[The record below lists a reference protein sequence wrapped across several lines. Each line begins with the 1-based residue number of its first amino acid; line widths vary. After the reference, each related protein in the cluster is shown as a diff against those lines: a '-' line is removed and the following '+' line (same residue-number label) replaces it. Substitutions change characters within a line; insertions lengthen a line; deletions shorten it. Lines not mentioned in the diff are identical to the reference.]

1 MQTKS
6 TSYGKKLLAL
16 MLSLLMLV
24 SVLPV
29 SAWAAADAKPEKITL
44 VGSSDA
50 LEYEFSRYVE
60 YTASFENIP
69 LYKVYV
75 PTGTK
80 TVQLY
85 GTVYV
90 NTSSGSSYVSE
101 ADFAEWMPG
110 FEYWDPAA
118 VGSSAPYTIE
128 TRTGSNQT
136 KNLSYVKTASGWANG
151 SNSYLLEF
159 VEKDDSPAAPAPV
172 LTADLSTAAVT
183 YTCGDKA
190 NALAVQATGSGTLS
204 YQWQVSTT
212 SATDGFEDITDATQ
226 SSYTPSTEAPGSF
239 WYRVVVTNTVAG
251 NKPTSVTS
259 AVAPVTVN
267 VPEGMRQV
275 KIITS
280 QGRGTGMTLTL
291 KDAAGQPVSIPADT
305 SGDYNVYEF
314 LTAPGVYTYEARDT
328 VRGSEYLLGTGTL
341 TVTEG
346 TGEQTFELYLVYV
359 YAVKSGWTADDFTT
373 EVKAADGTVMTP
385 GKPHQFASYV
395 GYPYLMVPGTYT
407 WSIQPSEA
415 RAAEGYQA
423 TQPARETLK
432 TASGA
437 ALWSATPTQIVN
449 TDFVVPK
456 GAHVVMTG
464 IPSTTYGQGA
474 LVAASADLTGD
485 DSDVYTFR
493 LVAGSSYI
501 YRATG
506 DGLVTNASMFK
517 FDGSTSRYDL
527 TKTMT
532 GDPKAILR
540 DEKSDAADIRLNGVD
555 YTGSVAL
562 TVGGMKQLRPLRM
575 FQIANNSSTGMR
587 GSTLEPVFHY
597 TALDVDG
604 TNVVSVD
611 DSGRI
616 TANSAGTAIVLVTYD
631 AMYVADSGWYINK
644 NKTFGAIWPEN
655 TGVVVVEV
663 GKNAANGPD
672 ANMTI
677 NNGDRKVAGNK
688 LDAEADVL
696 YYTNDSG
703 CQYTFQPASGS
714 TVTLLRPTLT
724 ETAMTYTGGFGTD
737 GVTTKGGDVTLTLTE
752 GKNIVKISKDGA
764 DTYQV
769 ITVKKAGVV
778 ITNKT
783 DPTRDILPGD
793 TVTVQLTGVYHPA
806 NTMANLYNLYA
817 YTSYTDPGSN
827 DTVTGYK
834 NLFQRHLFDRA
845 DGDSCRT
852 VEVKIPADWDADEP
866 YVLTDGVLNFYGN
879 GKDIGSH
886 RNSLPDLST
895 NVPNSYSSFA
905 LGALPDIT
913 IPVVKPNTADVTF
926 SVKDDSGNAIN
937 SCTIQLTNSSNDT
950 VTIHATAAS
959 ATRTLASGK
968 WSYVVTKEGYLPAK
982 GTLTVVGGEDQAVN
996 VELPLVTAIQ
1006 VKTLPKKTVYTE
1018 GDTLN
1023 TAGLVVQA
1031 VTKRGTSALTSD
1043 QYTLSPSLLETVGQQ
1058 AITVTFGQL
1067 TTTFE
1072 VTVREDIVTL
1082 ETTLEDGITQRNS
1095 RMTFDIFAKDG
1106 DGNKLPANEVTVLL
1120 NGDPVSV
1127 NWDDDTKTSYTLH
1140 FTKEGE
1146 NTVEIKAHKSSLTY
1160 TITYVKAEPGDVVGK
1175 AVFTVEALSLGGGYI
1190 IEPCYV
1196 DIIEGEN
1203 AAQALARLL
1212 EERGF
1217 TYSNTGSL
1225 ESGFYLSHIQGDAL
1239 AGIDP
1244 TGDSIPQALREKL
1257 EEKNFDIQTRTDE
1270 TSLGEFDYT
1279 SASGWMYCLKN
1290 VFPNVG
1296 FADSYLSEGD
1306 VVRVQFT
1313 VAYGSDIGGG
1323 FAMGSGDSAGYFDMA
1338 NKDALTRRVAAINA
1352 EIEANPYYLEQN
1364 CLTKAY
1370 DAAMDVLTT
1379 LYVSQADVDA
1389 ALADLPDPPVGHQ
1402 LTSVEKVPATCE
1414 TAGVEAYWKCSVC
1427 GKLFSD
1433 AEGKTET
1440 TLEKLAI
1447 PATGHAYGE
1456 PVWKWNDDF
1465 TASATFTCANDTTHV
1480 ETVNAAV
1487 TNEVTTE
1494 ATCKADGVRTY
1505 TAKVT
1510 FEGEEYTDTK
1520 TEVIPAT
1527 GHAYGAPVWKWNDD
1541 FTASATF
1548 TCDNDASHVEKVDAT
1563 VSSEV
1568 TEGSCEVGGTRTYTA
1583 KVTFEGKEY
1592 TDTKTEVIPA
1602 AGHTLTA
1609 VAEVPATCETAGV
1622 KAHWK
1627 CEVCGKL
1634 FSDAGGKTGTTLEK
1648 LAIPATGHAYGAPVW
1663 KWNDDFTASATFT
1676 CGNDASH
1683 VKTVNAA
1690 VTNEVT
1696 TAATCKADG
1705 VRTYTA
1711 KVTFEGKEYTDTK
1724 TEVIPATGHAY
1735 GAPVWK
1741 WNDDFTASATFTCGN
1756 DTSHV
1761 KNVTATVT
1769 NAVTTEATCKADGV
1783 RTYTAK
1789 VTFEG
1794 KEYTDT
1800 KTETLP
1806 ATGHA
1811 YGEPVWSWT
1820 DGFEA
1825 TATFTCANNDAHVKN
1840 VTATVTNAVTTEA
1853 TCESTGVRTYTAKV
1867 TFEDKEYTD
1876 TKTEVIPALGHDY
1889 KDGKCSRCGAEEPT
1903 TPVEPGK
1910 PGEPSQPTQPEK
1922 PTTPDTPATGDSSNM
1937 TALWVVL
1944 AVAGLGIIALVV
1956 LLVTK
1961 RKSKKD

>member
-50 LEYEFSRYVE
+50 LDYEFSRYVE

-183 YTCGDKA
+183 YTCGDRA

-212 SATDGFEDITDATQ
+212 SAADGFEDITDATQ

-305 SGDYNVYEF
+305 SGDYTVYEF

-532 GDPKAILR
+532 GNPKAILR

-631 AMYVADSGWYINK
+631 AMYVADSGWSINK

-663 GKNAANGPD
+663 GKNAAAGPD

-703 CQYTFQPASGS
+703 CQYTFQPAAGS

-817 YTSYTDPGSN
+817 YASYTDPGSD

-845 DGDSCRT
+845 DGNDCRT
-852 VEVKIPADWDADEP
+852 VEVKIPADWDADKP

-895 NVPNSYSSFA
+895 NVPYIGSYSSFA

-926 SVKDDSGNAIN
+926 SMKDDSGNAIN

-950 VTIHATAAS
+950 VTINATAAS

-1031 VTKRGTSALTSD
+1031 VTRNGASTLSAD
-1043 QYTLSPSLLETVGQQ
+1043 QYTLSPTLLKTVGQQ

-1095 RMTFDIFAKDG
+1095 RMTFDVFAKDG
-1106 DGNKLPANEVTVLL
+1106 DGKKLPANEVTVLL

-1140 FTKEGE
+1140 FTKEGV
-1146 NTVEIKAHKSSLTY
+1146 NTVVVKAHKASLTY

-1257 EEKNFDIQTRTDE
+1257 EEKSFDIQTRTDE

-1279 SASGWMYCLKN
+1279 SGSGWMYCLKN

-1313 VAYGSDIGGG
+1313 LAYGSDIGGG

-1402 LTSVEKVPATCE
+1402 LTAVEKVPATCE

-1456 PVWKWNDDF
+1456 PVWSWTDDF
-1465 TASATFTCANDTTHV
+1465 KATATFTCTNDATHV
-1480 ETVNAAV
+1480 KNVTAEVTSAV
-1487 TNEVTTE
+1487 TTPAACETT
-1494 ATCKADGVRTY
+1494 GVRTY

-1510 FEGEEYTDTK
+1510 FEDKEYTDTK

-1527 GHAYGAPVWKWNDD
+1527 GHAYG
-1541 FTASATF
+1541 
-1548 TCDNDASHVEKVDAT
+1548 E
-1563 VSSEV
+1563 
-1568 TEGSCEVGGTRTYTA
+1568 
-1583 KVTFEGKEY
+1583 
-1592 TDTKTEVIPA
+1592 
-1602 AGHTLTA
+1602 
-1609 VAEVPATCETAGV
+1609 
-1622 KAHWK
+1622 
-1627 CEVCGKL
+1627 
-1634 FSDAGGKTGTTLEK
+1634 
-1648 LAIPATGHAYGAPVW
+1648 PVW

-1676 CGNDASH
+1676 CGNDDSH
-1683 VKTVNAA
+1683 VKNVTAEVTSA
-1690 VTNEVT
+1690 VTTPAACET
-1696 TAATCKADG
+1696 TG

-1711 KVTFEGKEYTDTK
+1711 KVTFEDKEYTDTK

-1761 KNVTATVT
+1761 KTVNATVT
-1769 NAVTTEATCKADGV
+1769 NEVTTEATCETDGV

-1800 KTETLP
+1800 KTEVIP
-1806 ATGHA
+1806 ATDHA
-1811 YGEPVWSWT
+1811 YGEPVWKWNDDFTAS
-1820 DGFEA
+1820 
-1825 TATFTCANNDAHVKN
+1825 ATFTCGNDASHVKTVN
-1840 VTATVTNAVTTEA
+1840 AAVTNEVTTEA

-1867 TFEDKEYTD
+1867 TFEGEEYTD
-1876 TKTEVIPALGHDY
+1876 TKTEVIPATGHDTELVGAKDATCTEDGYTGDEVCKVCGVTVKQGEVIPALGHDY

-1910 PGEPSQPTQPEK
+1910 P
-1922 PTTPDTPATGDSSNM
+1922 ATGDSS
-1937 TALWVVL
+1937 TLVLWLALL
-1944 AVAGLGIIALVV
+1944 AISGMA
-1956 LLVTK
+1956 VTVIPSRKK
-1961 RKSKKD
+1961 RSR

>member
-6 TSYGKKLLAL
+6 TSHGKKLLAL

-50 LEYEFSRYVE
+50 LECEFVDYLTFAWE
-60 YTASFENIP
+60 DIP
-69 LYKVYV
+69 HYKVTV
-75 PTGTK
+75 PAGTK

-85 GTVYV
+85 GTVYLDKAS
-90 NTSSGSSYVSE
+90 SSGSGYTQKDGLNDWPPPVDYWS
-101 ADFAEWMPG
+101 ADE
-110 FEYWDPAA
+110 

-128 TRTGSNQT
+128 TRTSGYE
-136 KNLSYVKTASGWANG
+136 KNLSLVKTR
-151 SNSYLLEF
+151 SYADTSSAYILEF

-183 YTCGDKA
+183 YTCGDTA

-212 SATDGFEDITDATQ
+212 SAADGFEDITDATQ

-423 TQPARETLK
+423 TRPARETLK

-631 AMYVADSGWYINK
+631 AMYVADSGWSINK

-663 GKNAANGPD
+663 GKNAAAGPD

-703 CQYTFQPASGS
+703 CQYTFRPASGS

-806 NTMANLYNLYA
+806 NTMANLYCLYA
-817 YTSYTDPGSN
+817 YVSYTDPGSD

-834 NLFQRHLFDRA
+834 DLFQRHLFDRA
-845 DGDSCRT
+845 DGNDCRT
-852 VEVKIPADWDADEP
+852 VEVKIPANWDADEP

-895 NVPNSYSSFA
+895 NVPNSYRSFV

-926 SVKDDSGNAIN
+926 SMKDDSGNAID

-950 VTIHATAAS
+950 VTINATAAS

-1031 VTKRGTSALTSD
+1031 VTRNGASTLSAD
-1043 QYTLSPSLLETVGQQ
+1043 QYTLSPTLLETVGQQ
-1058 AITVTFGQL
+1058 TITVTFGQL

-1095 RMTFDIFAKDG
+1095 RMTFDVFAKDG
-1106 DGNKLPANEVTVLL
+1106 DGKKLPANEVTVLL

-1140 FTKEGE
+1140 FTKEGV
-1146 NTVEIKAHKSSLTY
+1146 NTVVVKAHKASLTY

-1402 LTSVEKVPATCE
+1402 LTAVEKVPATCE

-1447 PATGHAYGE
+1447 PATGHAYG
-1456 PVWKWNDDF
+1456 
-1465 TASATFTCANDTTHV
+1465 
-1480 ETVNAAV
+1480 
-1487 TNEVTTE
+1487 
-1494 ATCKADGVRTY
+1494 
-1505 TAKVT
+1505 
-1510 FEGEEYTDTK
+1510 
-1520 TEVIPAT
+1520 
-1527 GHAYGAPVWKWNDD
+1527 
-1541 FTASATF
+1541 
-1548 TCDNDASHVEKVDAT
+1548 
-1563 VSSEV
+1563 
-1568 TEGSCEVGGTRTYTA
+1568 
-1583 KVTFEGKEY
+1583 
-1592 TDTKTEVIPA
+1592 
-1602 AGHTLTA
+1602 
-1609 VAEVPATCETAGV
+1609 
-1622 KAHWK
+1622 
-1627 CEVCGKL
+1627 
-1634 FSDAGGKTGTTLEK
+1634 
-1648 LAIPATGHAYGAPVW
+1648 APVW

-1676 CGNDASH
+1676 CGNDTSH
-1683 VKTVNAA
+1683 VENVTAEVTSA
-1690 VTNEVT
+1690 VTTPAACET
-1696 TAATCKADG
+1696 TG

-1711 KVTFEGKEYTDTK
+1711 KVTFDGKDYTDTK

-1761 KNVTATVT
+1761 ENVTAEVT
-1769 NAVTTEATCKADGV
+1769 SAVTTPAACETTGV

-1789 VTFEG
+1789 VTFDG
-1794 KEYTDT
+1794 KDYTDT
-1800 KTETLP
+1800 KTEVIP

-1811 YGEPVWSWT
+1811 YGAPVWKWNDDFTAS
-1820 DGFEA
+1820 
-1825 TATFTCANNDAHVKN
+1825 ATFTCGNDTSHVEN
-1840 VTATVTNAVTTEA
+1840 VTAEVTSAVTTPA
-1853 TCESTGVRTYTAKV
+1853 ACETTGVRTYTAKV
-1867 TFEDKEYTD
+1867 TFEDKEYTSSKTEVIPAKSHD
-1876 TKTEVIPALGHDY
+1876 TELVGAKDATCTEDGYTGNEVCKVCQTVVKQGEVIPALGHDY

-1910 PGEPSQPTQPEK
+1910 PT
-1922 PTTPDTPATGDSSNM
+1922 TGDSS
-1937 TALWVVL
+1937 TLVLWLALL
-1944 AVAGLGIIALVV
+1944 AISGMA
-1956 LLVTK
+1956 VTVIPSRKK
-1961 RKSKKD
+1961 RSR

>member
-6 TSYGKKLLAL
+6 TSHGKKLLAL

-29 SAWAAADAKPEKITL
+29 SAWAAANAKPEKITL

-50 LEYEFSRYVE
+50 LEYEFVDYLTFAWE
-60 YTASFENIP
+60 DLP
-69 LYKVYV
+69 HYKVYV
-75 PTGTK
+75 PAGTK

-85 GTVYV
+85 GTVYLDKAS
-90 NTSSGSSYVSE
+90 SSGSGYTQKDGLNDWPPPVDYWT
-101 ADFAEWMPG
+101 ADQ
-110 FEYWDPAA
+110 
-118 VGSSAPYTIE
+118 VGSSSPYTIE
-128 TRTGSNQT
+128 TRTSGYER
-136 KNLSYVKTASGWANG
+136 NLSLVKT
-151 SNSYLLEF
+151 SNYATTNTAYILEF

-172 LTADLSTAAVT
+172 LTADLSTVAVT

-212 SATDGFEDITDATQ
+212 SAADGFEDITDATQ

-275 KIITS
+275 KITTS

-291 KDAAGQPVSIPADT
+291 KDAAGQPVAIPADT
-305 SGDYNVYEF
+305 SGSYAVYEF
-314 LTAPGVYTYEARDT
+314 LTAPGTYTYEARGI

-359 YAVKSGWTADDFTT
+359 YAVKDGWAADDFTT

-385 GKPHQFASYV
+385 GEPHQFASYV

-423 TQPARETLK
+423 TRPASQKLK
-432 TASGA
+432 AASGA

-456 GAHVVMTG
+456 GAHVVMTD
-464 IPSTTYGQGA
+464 IPSTTYGQGM
-474 LVAASADLTGD
+474 LIPGDADLTGD

-493 LVAGSSYI
+493 LVAGNSYI

-517 FDGSTSRYDL
+517 STGATTRYDL

-631 AMYVADSGWYINK
+631 AMYVADSGWSINK

-663 GKNAANGPD
+663 GKNAATGPD

-769 ITVKKAGVV
+769 ITAKKAGVV

-817 YTSYTDPGSN
+817 YVSYTDPGSD

-845 DGDSCRT
+845 DGNDCRT
-852 VEVKIPADWDADEP
+852 VEVKIPANWDADEP

-895 NVPNSYSSFA
+895 NVPYIGSYSSFA

-926 SVKDDSGNAIN
+926 SMKDDSGNAID

-950 VTIHATAAS
+950 VTINATAAS
-959 ATRTLASGK
+959 ATRTLASGE

-1043 QYTLSPSLLETVGQQ
+1043 QYTLSPTLLETVGQQ
-1058 AITVTFGQL
+1058 TITVTFGQL
-1067 TTTFE
+1067 TTTFA

-1095 RMTFDIFAKDG
+1095 RMTFDVFAKDG
-1106 DGNKLPANEVTVLL
+1106 DGKKLPANEVTVLL

-1146 NTVEIKAHKSSLTY
+1146 NTVVVKAHKSSVTY

-1203 AAQALARLL
+1203 ASQALARLL
-1212 EERGF
+1212 EEKGF
-1217 TYSNTGSL
+1217 TYDNTGSL

-1239 AGIDP
+1239 ADIDP

-1257 EEKNFDIQTRTDE
+1257 EEKGFDIQTRTDE

-1279 SASGWMYCLKN
+1279 SGSGWMYCLKN

-1313 VAYGSDIGGG
+1313 LALGSDIGGG
-1323 FAMGSGDSAGYFDMA
+1323 YAMGTGGSAGYYEVA

-1389 ALADLPDPPVGHQ
+1389 ALADLPDPPVGHR
-1402 LTSVEKVPATCE
+1402 LTAVEKVPATCE

-1440 TLEKLAI
+1440 TLEKLTIPATGHAYGAPAWKWNDDFTASATFTCSNDDSHVETVNAAVTNEVTTEATCEVDGVRTYTAKVTFEGKEYTDTKTETIAATGHAYGEPVWKWNDDFTASATFTCGNDDSHVETANAAVTNEVTTEATCEVDGVRTYTAKVTFEGKEYTDTKTETIAATGHAYGEPVWKWNDDFTASATFTCGNDASHVENVTAEVTSAVTTPAACETTGVRTYTAKVTFEGKEYTDTKTEAI

-1465 TASATFTCANDTTHV
+1465 TASATFTCANDTSHV

-1494 ATCKADGVRTY
+1494 ATC
-1505 TAKVT
+1505 
-1510 FEGEEYTDTK
+1510 
-1520 TEVIPAT
+1520 EV
-1527 GHAYGAPVWKWNDD
+1527 
-1541 FTASATF
+1541 
-1548 TCDNDASHVEKVDAT
+1548 
-1563 VSSEV
+1563 
-1568 TEGSCEVGGTRTYTA
+1568 
-1583 KVTFEGKEY
+1583 
-1592 TDTKTEVIPA
+1592 
-1602 AGHTLTA
+1602 
-1609 VAEVPATCETAGV
+1609 
-1622 KAHWK
+1622 
-1627 CEVCGKL
+1627 
-1634 FSDAGGKTGTTLEK
+1634 
-1648 LAIPATGHAYGAPVW
+1648 
-1663 KWNDDFTASATFT
+1663 
-1676 CGNDASH
+1676 
-1683 VKTVNAA
+1683 
-1690 VTNEVT
+1690 
-1696 TAATCKADG
+1696 DG

-1724 TEVIPATGHAY
+1724 TEVIPATSH
-1735 GAPVWK
+1735 
-1741 WNDDFTASATFTCGN
+1741 
-1756 DTSHV
+1756 DTELV
-1761 KNVTATVT
+1761 DAKD
-1769 NAVTTEATCKADGV
+1769 ATCTEDG
-1783 RTYTAK
+1783 YTGNEVCK
-1789 VTFEG
+1789 VCQT
-1794 KEYTDT
+1794 
-1800 KTETLP
+1800 
-1806 ATGHA
+1806 
-1811 YGEPVWSWT
+1811 V
-1820 DGFEA
+1820 
-1825 TATFTCANNDAHVKN
+1825 VKQ
-1840 VTATVTNAVTTEA
+1840 
-1853 TCESTGVRTYTAKV
+1853 G
-1867 TFEDKEYTD
+1867 
-1876 TKTEVIPALGHDY
+1876 EVIPALGHDY

-1910 PGEPSQPTQPEK
+1910 PQQPEK
-1922 PTTPDTPATGDSSNM
+1922 PTTPDTPATGDSS
-1937 TALWVVL
+1937 TLVLWLALL
-1944 AVAGLGIIALVV
+1944 AISGMA
-1956 LLVTK
+1956 VTVIPSRKK
-1961 RKSKKD
+1961 RSR

>member
-50 LEYEFSRYVE
+50 LEYEFVDYLTFAWE
-60 YTASFENIP
+60 DLP
-69 LYKVYV
+69 HYKVYV
-75 PTGTK
+75 PAGTK

-85 GTVYV
+85 GTVYLDKAG
-90 NTSSGSSYVSE
+90 SSGSGYTQKDGLNDWPPPVDYWT
-101 ADFAEWMPG
+101 ADQ
-110 FEYWDPAA
+110 
-118 VGSSAPYTIE
+118 VGSSSPYTIE
-128 TRTGSNQT
+128 TRTSGYER
-136 KNLSYVKTASGWANG
+136 NLSLVKT
-151 SNSYLLEF
+151 SNYATTNTAYILEF

-212 SATDGFEDITDATQ
+212 SAADGFEDITDATQ

-275 KIITS
+275 KITTS
-280 QGRGTGMTLTL
+280 KGRGTGMTLTL
-291 KDAAGQPVSIPADT
+291 KDAAGQPVAIPADT
-305 SGDYNVYEF
+305 SGDYTVYEF

-359 YAVKSGWTADDFTT
+359 YAVKDGWTADDFTT

-385 GKPHQFASYV
+385 GEPHQFASYV

-423 TQPARETLK
+423 TRPASQKLK
-432 TASGA
+432 AASGS

-456 GAHVVMTG
+456 GAHVVMTD
-464 IPSTTYGQGA
+464 IPSTTYGQGM
-474 LVAASADLTGD
+474 LIPGDADLTGD

-493 LVAGSSYI
+493 LVAGNSYI

-517 FDGSTSRYDL
+517 STGATTRYDL

-532 GDPKAILR
+532 GDPKVILR

-575 FQIANNSSTGMR
+575 FQIANNSYTGMK

-631 AMYVADSGWYINK
+631 AMYVADSGWSINK

-663 GKNAANGPD
+663 GKNAAAGPD

-677 NNGDRKVAGNK
+677 NNGARKVAGNK

-696 YYTNDSG
+696 YYTGDNG
-703 CQYTFQPASGS
+703 CQYTFRPAAGS

-769 ITVKKAGVV
+769 ITAKKAGVV

-806 NTMANLYNLYA
+806 NTMANLYCLYA
-817 YTSYTDPGSN
+817 YVSYTDPGSD

-834 NLFQRHLFDRA
+834 DLFQRHLFDRA
-845 DGDSCRT
+845 DGNDCRT

-895 NVPNSYSSFA
+895 NVPYIGSYSSFA

-926 SVKDDSGNAIN
+926 SMKDDSGNAID

-950 VTIHATAAS
+950 VTINATAAS

-1031 VTKRGTSALTSD
+1031 VTRNGASTLSAD
-1043 QYTLSPSLLETVGQQ
+1043 QYTLSPTLLKTVGQQ

-1095 RMTFDIFAKDG
+1095 RMTFDVFAKDG
-1106 DGNKLPANEVTVLL
+1106 DGNKLPASEVTVLL

-1140 FTKEGE
+1140 FTKEGV
-1146 NTVEIKAHKSSLTY
+1146 NTVVVKAHKSSLTY

-1402 LTSVEKVPATCE
+1402 LTAVEKVPATCE

-1465 TASATFTCANDTTHV
+1465 TASATFTCANDATHV
-1480 ETVNAAV
+1480 KNVTAEVTSAV
-1487 TNEVTTE
+1487 TT
-1494 ATCKADGVRTY
+1494 
-1505 TAKVT
+1505 
-1510 FEGEEYTDTK
+1510 
-1520 TEVIPAT
+1520 
-1527 GHAYGAPVWKWNDD
+1527 
-1541 FTASATF
+1541 
-1548 TCDNDASHVEKVDAT
+1548 
-1563 VSSEV
+1563 
-1568 TEGSCEVGGTRTYTA
+1568 
-1583 KVTFEGKEY
+1583 
-1592 TDTKTEVIPA
+1592 PA
-1602 AGHTLTA
+1602 A
-1609 VAEVPATCETAGV
+1609 CET
-1622 KAHWK
+1622 
-1627 CEVCGKL
+1627 
-1634 FSDAGGKTGTTLEK
+1634 T
-1648 LAIPATGHAYGAPVW
+1648 
-1663 KWNDDFTASATFT
+1663 
-1676 CGNDASH
+1676 
-1683 VKTVNAA
+1683 
-1690 VTNEVT
+1690 
-1696 TAATCKADG
+1696 G

-1741 WNDDFTASATFTCGN
+1741 WTDDFKATATFTCTN
-1756 DTSHV
+1756 DATHV
-1761 KNVTATVT
+1761 ENVTAEVT
-1769 NAVTTEATCKADGV
+1769 SAVTTEATCKADGV

-1794 KEYTDT
+1794 KEYTSS
-1800 KTETLP
+1800 KTEVIP

-1811 YGEPVWSWT
+1811 YGEPVWKWNDDFTAS
-1820 DGFEA
+1820 
-1825 TATFTCANNDAHVKN
+1825 ATFTCGNDASHVKN
-1840 VTATVTNAVTTEA
+1840 VTAEVTSAVTTPAACEA
-1853 TCESTGVRTYTAKV
+1853 DGVRTYTAKV

-1876 TKTEVIPALGHDY
+1876 TKTEVIPATSHDTELVGAKDVTCTEDGYTGDEVCKVCGVTVKQGEVLPALGHDY

-1910 PGEPSQPTQPEK
+1910 P
-1922 PTTPDTPATGDSSNM
+1922 ATGDSS
-1937 TALWVVL
+1937 TLVLWLALL
-1944 AVAGLGIIALVV
+1944 AVSGMA
-1956 LLVTK
+1956 VTVIPSRKK
-1961 RKSKKD
+1961 RSR

>member
-183 YTCGDKA
+183 YTCGDTA

-212 SATDGFEDITDATQ
+212 SAADGFEDITDATQ

-291 KDAAGQPVSIPADT
+291 KDAAGRPVSIPADT
-305 SGDYNVYEF
+305 SGDYTVYEF

-575 FQIANNSSTGMR
+575 FQIANNSSTGMK

-631 AMYVADSGWYINK
+631 AMYVADSGWSINK

-663 GKNAANGPD
+663 GKNAATGPD

-696 YYTNDSG
+696 YYTGDDG
-703 CQYTFQPASGS
+703 CQYTFRPAAGS

-817 YTSYTDPGSN
+817 YVSYTDPGSD

-845 DGDSCRT
+845 DGNDCRT
-852 VEVKIPADWDADEP
+852 VEVKIPANWDADEP

-895 NVPNSYSSFA
+895 NVPYIGSYSSFA

-950 VTIHATAAS
+950 VTINATAAS

-1023 TAGLVVQA
+1023 TVGLVVQA
-1031 VTKRGTSALTSD
+1031 VTRNGASTLSAD
-1043 QYTLSPSLLETVGQQ
+1043 QYTLSPTLLKTVGQQ
-1058 AITVTFGQL
+1058 TITVTFGQL

-1095 RMTFDIFAKDG
+1095 RMTFDVFAKDG
-1106 DGNKLPANEVTVLL
+1106 DGNKLPASEVTVLL

-1140 FTKEGE
+1140 FTKEGI
-1146 NTVEIKAHKSSLTY
+1146 NTVVVKAHKASLTY

-1338 NKDALTRRVAAINA
+1338 NKDVLTRRVAAINA

-1402 LTSVEKVPATCE
+1402 LTAVEKVPATCE

-1447 PATGHAYGE
+1447 PATGHAYGT
-1456 PVWKWNDDF
+1456 PVWKWTDDF
-1465 TASATFTCANDTTHV
+1465 KATATFTCANNDAHV
-1480 ETVNAAV
+1480 ENVTAIV
-1487 TNEVTTE
+1487 TNAVTTE
-1494 ATCKADGVRTY
+1494 ATC
-1505 TAKVT
+1505 
-1510 FEGEEYTDTK
+1510 E
-1520 TEVIPAT
+1520 
-1527 GHAYGAPVWKWNDD
+1527 
-1541 FTASATF
+1541 
-1548 TCDNDASHVEKVDAT
+1548 
-1563 VSSEV
+1563 
-1568 TEGSCEVGGTRTYTA
+1568 
-1583 KVTFEGKEY
+1583 
-1592 TDTKTEVIPA
+1592 
-1602 AGHTLTA
+1602 
-1609 VAEVPATCETAGV
+1609 
-1622 KAHWK
+1622 
-1627 CEVCGKL
+1627 
-1634 FSDAGGKTGTTLEK
+1634 
-1648 LAIPATGHAYGAPVW
+1648 
-1663 KWNDDFTASATFT
+1663 
-1676 CGNDASH
+1676 
-1683 VKTVNAA
+1683 
-1690 VTNEVT
+1690 
-1696 TAATCKADG
+1696 ADG

-1735 GAPVWK
+1735 GTPVWKWTDDFKATATFTCTNDATHVENVTAEVTSAVTTPAACETTGVRTYTAKVTFEGKEYTSSKTEVIPATGHAYGEPVWK

-1756 DTSHV
+1756 DASHV
-1761 KNVTATVT
+1761 KNVTAEVT
-1769 NAVTTEATCKADGV
+1769 SAVTTPAACEAD
-1783 RTYTAK
+1783 
-1789 VTFEG
+1789 
-1794 KEYTDT
+1794 
-1800 KTETLP
+1800 
-1806 ATGHA
+1806 
-1811 YGEPVWSWT
+1811 
-1820 DGFEA
+1820 
-1825 TATFTCANNDAHVKN
+1825 
-1840 VTATVTNAVTTEA
+1840 
-1853 TCESTGVRTYTAKV
+1853 GVRTYTAKV

-1876 TKTEVIPALGHDY
+1876 TKTEVIPATSHDTELVGAKDVTCTEDGYTGDEVCKVCGVTVKQGEVLPALGHDY

-1910 PGEPSQPTQPEK
+1910 P
-1922 PTTPDTPATGDSSNM
+1922 ATGDSS
-1937 TALWVVL
+1937 TLVLWLALL
-1944 AVAGLGIIALVV
+1944 AVSGMA
-1956 LLVTK
+1956 VTVIPSRKK
-1961 RKSKKD
+1961 RSR

>member
-50 LEYEFSRYVE
+50 LEYEFVDYLTFAWE
-60 YTASFENIP
+60 DIP
-69 LYKVYV
+69 HYKVYV
-75 PTGTK
+75 PAGTK

-85 GTVYV
+85 GTVYLDKAG
-90 NTSSGSSYVSE
+90 SSGSGYTQEDGLNDWPPPVDYWT
-101 ADFAEWMPG
+101 ADQ
-110 FEYWDPAA
+110 
-118 VGSSAPYTIE
+118 VGSSSPYTIE
-128 TRTGSNQT
+128 TRTSGYE
-136 KNLSYVKTASGWANG
+136 KNLSLVKTR
-151 SNSYLLEF
+151 SYADTSSAYILEF

-183 YTCGDKA
+183 YTCGDRA

-212 SATDGFEDITDATQ
+212 SAADGFEDITDATQ

-305 SGDYNVYEF
+305 SGDYTVYEF

-385 GKPHQFASYV
+385 GQPHQFASYV

-631 AMYVADSGWYINK
+631 AMYVADSGWSINK

-663 GKNAANGPD
+663 GKNAATGPD

-696 YYTNDSG
+696 YYTDDSG
-703 CQYTFQPASGS
+703 CQYTFQPAAGS

-769 ITVKKAGVV
+769 ITAKKAGVV

-817 YTSYTDPGSN
+817 YASYTDPGSN

-852 VEVKIPADWDADEP
+852 VEVKIPANWDADKP

-895 NVPNSYSSFA
+895 NVPYIGSYSSFA

-926 SVKDDSGNAIN
+926 SVKDDSGNAID

-950 VTIHATAAS
+950 VTINATAAS

-1031 VTKRGTSALTSD
+1031 VTKNGASTLSAD
-1043 QYTLSPSLLETVGQQ
+1043 QYTLSPTLLETVGQQ

-1095 RMTFDIFAKDG
+1095 RMTFDVFAKDG
-1106 DGNKLPANEVTVLL
+1106 DGNKLPASEVTVLL

-1140 FTKEGE
+1140 FTKEGI
-1146 NTVEIKAHKSSLTY
+1146 NTVVVKAHKSSLTY

-1402 LTSVEKVPATCE
+1402 LTAVEKVPATCE

-1465 TASATFTCANDTTHV
+1465 TASATFTCANDATHV
-1480 ETVNAAV
+1480 KNVTAEVTSAV
-1487 TNEVTTE
+1487 TT
-1494 ATCKADGVRTY
+1494 
-1505 TAKVT
+1505 
-1510 FEGEEYTDTK
+1510 
-1520 TEVIPAT
+1520 
-1527 GHAYGAPVWKWNDD
+1527 
-1541 FTASATF
+1541 
-1548 TCDNDASHVEKVDAT
+1548 
-1563 VSSEV
+1563 
-1568 TEGSCEVGGTRTYTA
+1568 
-1583 KVTFEGKEY
+1583 
-1592 TDTKTEVIPA
+1592 PA
-1602 AGHTLTA
+1602 A
-1609 VAEVPATCETAGV
+1609 CET
-1622 KAHWK
+1622 
-1627 CEVCGKL
+1627 
-1634 FSDAGGKTGTTLEK
+1634 T
-1648 LAIPATGHAYGAPVW
+1648 
-1663 KWNDDFTASATFT
+1663 
-1676 CGNDASH
+1676 
-1683 VKTVNAA
+1683 
-1690 VTNEVT
+1690 
-1696 TAATCKADG
+1696 G

-1741 WNDDFTASATFTCGN
+1741 WTDDFKATATFTCTN
-1756 DTSHV
+1756 DATHV
-1761 KNVTATVT
+1761 ENVTAEVT
-1769 NAVTTEATCKADGV
+1769 SAVTTEATCKADGV

-1794 KEYTDT
+1794 KEYTSS
-1800 KTETLP
+1800 KTEVIP

-1811 YGEPVWSWT
+1811 YGEPVWKWNDDFTAS
-1820 DGFEA
+1820 
-1825 TATFTCANNDAHVKN
+1825 ATFTCGNDASHVKN
-1840 VTATVTNAVTTEA
+1840 VTAEVTSAVTTPAACEA
-1853 TCESTGVRTYTAKV
+1853 DGVRTYTAKV

-1876 TKTEVIPALGHDY
+1876 TKTEVIPATSHDTELVGAKDVTCTEDGYTGDEVCKVCGVTVKQGEVLPALGHDY

-1910 PGEPSQPTQPEK
+1910 P
-1922 PTTPDTPATGDSSNM
+1922 ATGDSS
-1937 TALWVVL
+1937 TLVLWLALL
-1944 AVAGLGIIALVV
+1944 AVSGMA
-1956 LLVTK
+1956 VTVIPSRKK
-1961 RKSKKD
+1961 RSR

>member
-50 LEYEFSRYVE
+50 LEYEFVDYLTFAWE
-60 YTASFENIP
+60 DIP
-69 LYKVYV
+69 HYKVTV
-75 PTGTK
+75 PAGTK

-85 GTVYV
+85 GTVYLDKAS
-90 NTSSGSSYVSE
+90 SSGSGYTQKDGLNDWPPPVDYWS
-101 ADFAEWMPG
+101 ADE
-110 FEYWDPAA
+110 

-128 TRTGSNQT
+128 TRTSGYE
-136 KNLSYVKTASGWANG
+136 KNLSLVKTR
-151 SNSYLLEF
+151 SYADTSSAYILEF

-183 YTCGDKA
+183 YTCGDTA

-212 SATDGFEDITDATQ
+212 SAADGFEDITDATQ

-305 SGDYNVYEF
+305 SGDYTVYEF

-385 GKPHQFASYV
+385 GQPHQFASYV

-501 YRATG
+501 YRTTG

-517 FDGSTSRYDL
+517 FDGSTRRYDL

-631 AMYVADSGWYINK
+631 AMYVADSGWSINK

-663 GKNAANGPD
+663 GKNAATGPD

-769 ITVKKAGVV
+769 ITAKKAGVV

-817 YTSYTDPGSN
+817 YVSYTDPGSD

-845 DGDSCRT
+845 DGNDCRT
-852 VEVKIPADWDADEP
+852 VEVKIPANWDADEP

-895 NVPNSYSSFA
+895 NVPYIGSYSSFA

-926 SVKDDSGNAIN
+926 SMKDDSGNAID

-950 VTIHATAAS
+950 VTINATAAS

-1031 VTKRGTSALTSD
+1031 VTRNGASTLSAD
-1043 QYTLSPSLLETVGQQ
+1043 QYTLSPTLLETVGQQ
-1058 AITVTFGQL
+1058 TITVTFGQL

-1106 DGNKLPANEVTVLL
+1106 DGNKLPASEVTVLL

-1140 FTKEGE
+1140 FTKEGI
-1146 NTVEIKAHKSSLTY
+1146 NTVVVKAHKSSLTY

-1352 EIEANPYYLEQN
+1352 EIEKDAYYLEKN

-1402 LTSVEKVPATCE
+1402 LTAVEKVPATCE

-1447 PATGHAYGE
+1447 PATGHAYGT

-1465 TASATFTCANDTTHV
+1465 TASATFTCGNDTSHV
-1480 ETVNAAV
+1480 KNVTAEVTSAV
-1487 TNEVTTE
+1487 TTPAACETT
-1494 ATCKADGVRTY
+1494 GVRTY

-1510 FEGEEYTDTK
+1510 FEGEDHTDTKTDVIPATGHAYGAPVWKWNDDFTASATFTCGNDTSHVKTVNATVTNEVTTEATCESTGVRTYTAKVTFEDKEYTDTK

-1548 TCDNDASHVEKVDAT
+1548 TCANDTSHVENVTAT
-1563 VSSEV
+1563 VTNAV
-1568 TEGSCEVGGTRTYTA
+1568 TTEATCEVDGVRTYTA
-1583 KVTFEGKEY
+1583 KVTFDGKDY

-1602 AGHTLTA
+1602 T
-1609 VAEVPATCETAGV
+1609 
-1622 KAHWK
+1622 
-1627 CEVCGKL
+1627 
-1634 FSDAGGKTGTTLEK
+1634 D
-1648 LAIPATGHAYGAPVW
+1648 HAYGEPVW

-1696 TAATCKADG
+1696 T
-1705 VRTYTA
+1705 
-1711 KVTFEGKEYTDTK
+1711 
-1724 TEVIPATGHAY
+1724 
-1735 GAPVWK
+1735 
-1741 WNDDFTASATFTCGN
+1741 
-1756 DTSHV
+1756 
-1761 KNVTATVT
+1761 
-1769 NAVTTEATCKADGV
+1769 
-1783 RTYTAK
+1783 
-1789 VTFEG
+1789 
-1794 KEYTDT
+1794 
-1800 KTETLP
+1800 
-1806 ATGHA
+1806 
-1811 YGEPVWSWT
+1811 
-1820 DGFEA
+1820 
-1825 TATFTCANNDAHVKN
+1825 
-1840 VTATVTNAVTTEA
+1840 EA
-1853 TCESTGVRTYTAKV
+1853 TCEADGVRTYTAKV

-1876 TKTEVIPALGHDY
+1876 TKTETLPATSHDTELVGAKDATCTEDGYTGDEVCKVCGVTVKQGEVIPALGHDY

-1903 TPVEPGK
+1903 TPGK
-1910 PGEPSQPTQPEK
+1910 
-1922 PTTPDTPATGDSSNM
+1922 PATGDSS
-1937 TALWVVL
+1937 TLVLWLALL
-1944 AVAGLGIIALVV
+1944 AVSGMA
-1956 LLVTK
+1956 VTVIPSRKK
-1961 RKSKKD
+1961 RSR

>member
-50 LEYEFSRYVE
+50 LEYEFVDYLTFAWE
-60 YTASFENIP
+60 DIP
-69 LYKVYV
+69 HYKVTV
-75 PTGTK
+75 PAGTK

-85 GTVYV
+85 GTVYLGKAS
-90 NTSSGSSYVSE
+90 SSGSGYTQKDGLNDWPPPVDYWS
-101 ADFAEWMPG
+101 ADE
-110 FEYWDPAA
+110 

-128 TRTGSNQT
+128 TRTSGYE
-136 KNLSYVKTASGWANG
+136 KNLSLVKTR
-151 SNSYLLEF
+151 SYADTSSAYILEF

-183 YTCGDKA
+183 YTCGDTA

-212 SATDGFEDITDATQ
+212 SAADGFEDITDATQ

-305 SGDYNVYEF
+305 SGDYTVYEF

-385 GKPHQFASYV
+385 GQPHQFASYV

-456 GAHVVMTG
+456 GAHVVMTD
-464 IPSTTYGQGA
+464 IPSTTYGQGT
-474 LVAASADLTGD
+474 LIPGDADLTGD

-631 AMYVADSGWYINK
+631 AMYVADSGWSINK

-703 CQYTFQPASGS
+703 CQYTFRPASGS

-769 ITVKKAGVV
+769 ITAKKAGVV

-817 YTSYTDPGSN
+817 YASYTDPGSD

-834 NLFQRHLFDRA
+834 NLFQRHLFDRS
-845 DGDSCRT
+845 DGNDCRT

-886 RNSLPDLST
+886 RNSLPNLST
-895 NVPNSYSSFA
+895 NVPYIGSYSSFA

-926 SVKDDSGNAIN
+926 SMKDDSGNAID

-950 VTIHATAAS
+950 VTINATAAS

-1031 VTKRGTSALTSD
+1031 VTRNGASTLSAD
-1043 QYTLSPSLLETVGQQ
+1043 QYTLSPTLLKTVGQQ
-1058 AITVTFGQL
+1058 TITVTFGQL

-1095 RMTFDIFAKDG
+1095 RMTFDVFAKDG
-1106 DGNKLPANEVTVLL
+1106 DGNKLPASEVTVLL

-1140 FTKEGE
+1140 FTKEGV

-1257 EEKNFDIQTRTDE
+1257 EEKSFDIQTRTDE

-1279 SASGWMYCLKN
+1279 SGSGWMYCLKN

-1313 VAYGSDIGGG
+1313 LAYGSDIGGG
-1323 FAMGSGDSAGYFDMA
+1323 YAMGTGGSAGYYEVA

-1352 EIEANPYYLEQN
+1352 EIEKDAYYLEKN

-1389 ALADLPDPPVGHQ
+1389 ALADLPDPPVGHK
-1402 LTSVEKVPATCE
+1402 LTAVEKVPATCE

-1465 TASATFTCANDTTHV
+1465 TASATFTC
-1480 ETVNAAV
+1480 
-1487 TNEVTTE
+1487 
-1494 ATCKADGVRTY
+1494 
-1505 TAKVT
+1505 
-1510 FEGEEYTDTK
+1510 
-1520 TEVIPAT
+1520 
-1527 GHAYGAPVWKWNDD
+1527 
-1541 FTASATF
+1541 
-1548 TCDNDASHVEKVDAT
+1548 
-1563 VSSEV
+1563 
-1568 TEGSCEVGGTRTYTA
+1568 
-1583 KVTFEGKEY
+1583 
-1592 TDTKTEVIPA
+1592 
-1602 AGHTLTA
+1602 
-1609 VAEVPATCETAGV
+1609 
-1622 KAHWK
+1622 
-1627 CEVCGKL
+1627 
-1634 FSDAGGKTGTTLEK
+1634 
-1648 LAIPATGHAYGAPVW
+1648 
-1663 KWNDDFTASATFT
+1663 
-1676 CGNDASH
+1676 GNDASH
-1683 VKTVNAA
+1683 VKNVTAEVTSA
-1690 VTNEVT
+1690 VTTPAACET
-1696 TAATCKADG
+1696 TG

-1741 WNDDFTASATFTCGN
+1741 WTDDFKATATFTCTN
-1756 DTSHV
+1756 DATHV
-1761 KNVTATVT
+1761 ENVTAEVT
-1769 NAVTTEATCKADGV
+1769 SAVTTEATCKADGV

-1794 KEYTDT
+1794 KEYTSS
-1800 KTETLP
+1800 KTEVIP

-1811 YGEPVWSWT
+1811 YGEPVWKWNDDFTAS
-1820 DGFEA
+1820 
-1825 TATFTCANNDAHVKN
+1825 ATFTCGNDASHVKN
-1840 VTATVTNAVTTEA
+1840 VTAEVTSAVTTPAACEA
-1853 TCESTGVRTYTAKV
+1853 DGVRTYTAKV

-1876 TKTEVIPALGHDY
+1876 TKTEVIPATSHDTELVGAKDVTCTEDGYTGDEVCKVCGVTVKQGEVIPALGHDY

-1910 PGEPSQPTQPEK
+1910 P
-1922 PTTPDTPATGDSSNM
+1922 ATGDSS
-1937 TALWVVL
+1937 TLVLWLALL
-1944 AVAGLGIIALVV
+1944 AVSGMA
-1956 LLVTK
+1956 VTVIPSRKK
-1961 RKSKKD
+1961 RSR

>member
-6 TSYGKKLLAL
+6 TSHGKKLLAL

-50 LEYEFSRYVE
+50 LEYEFVDYLTFAWE
-60 YTASFENIP
+60 DLP
-69 LYKVYV
+69 HYKVYV
-75 PTGTK
+75 PAGTK

-85 GTVYV
+85 GTVYLDKAG
-90 NTSSGSSYVSE
+90 SSGSGYTQEDGLNDWPAPVDYWS
-101 ADFAEWMPG
+101 ADQ
-110 FEYWDPAA
+110 

-128 TRTGSNQT
+128 TRTSGYER
-136 KNLSYVKTASGWANG
+136 NLSLVKT
-151 SNSYLLEF
+151 SNYATTNTAYILEF

-212 SATDGFEDITDATQ
+212 SAADGFEDITDATQ

-359 YAVKSGWTADDFTT
+359 YAVKDGWTADDFTT

-385 GKPHQFASYV
+385 GEPHQFASYV

-423 TQPARETLK
+423 TQPASQKLK
-432 TASGA
+432 AASGA

-456 GAHVVMTG
+456 GAHVVMTD
-464 IPSTTYGQGA
+464 IPSTTYGQGM
-474 LVAASADLTGD
+474 LIPGDADLTGD

-493 LVAGSSYI
+493 LVAGNSYI

-517 FDGSTSRYDL
+517 STGATTRYDL

-532 GDPKAILR
+532 GDPKVILR

-575 FQIANNSSTGMR
+575 FQIANNSSTGMK

-631 AMYVADSGWYINK
+631 AMYVADSGWSINK

-677 NNGDRKVAGNK
+677 NNGARKVAGNK

-696 YYTNDSG
+696 YYTGDDG
-703 CQYTFQPASGS
+703 CQYTFRPAAGS

-752 GKNIVKISKDGA
+752 GKNIVKISKGGA

-769 ITVKKAGVV
+769 ITAKKAGVV

-806 NTMANLYNLYA
+806 NTMANLYCLYA
-817 YTSYTDPGSN
+817 YVSYTDPGSD

-834 NLFQRHLFDRA
+834 DLFQRHLFDRA

-950 VTIHATAAS
+950 VTINATAAS
-959 ATRTLASGK
+959 ATRTLASGE

-1031 VTKRGTSALTSD
+1031 VTKRGTSALTSG
-1043 QYTLSPSLLETVGQQ
+1043 QYTLSPTLLETVGQQ
-1058 AITVTFGQL
+1058 TITVTFGQL
-1067 TTTFE
+1067 TATFE

-1095 RMTFDIFAKDG
+1095 RMTFDVFAKDG

-1146 NTVEIKAHKSSLTY
+1146 NTVVVKAHKSSLTY

-1212 EERGF
+1212 EEKGF
-1217 TYSNTGSL
+1217 TYDNTGSL

-1239 AGIDP
+1239 ADIDP

-1257 EEKNFDIQTRTDE
+1257 EEKGFDIQTRTDE

-1279 SASGWMYCLKN
+1279 SGSGWMFCLKN

-1313 VAYGSDIGGG
+1313 LAYGSDIGGG
-1323 FAMGSGDSAGYFDMA
+1323 YAMGTGGSAGYYEVA
-1338 NKDALTRRVAAINA
+1338 NKDALTRRVTAINA

-1389 ALADLPDPPVGHQ
+1389 ALADLPDPPVGHK
-1402 LTSVEKVPATCE
+1402 LTAVEKVPATCE

-1465 TASATFTCANDTTHV
+1465 TASAAFTCGNDASHV

-1494 ATCKADGVRTY
+1494 ATCEADGV
-1505 TAKVT
+1505 
-1510 FEGEEYTDTK
+1510 
-1520 TEVIPAT
+1520 
-1527 GHAYGAPVWKWNDD
+1527 
-1541 FTASATF
+1541 
-1548 TCDNDASHVEKVDAT
+1548 
-1563 VSSEV
+1563 
-1568 TEGSCEVGGTRTYTA
+1568 RTYTA

-1592 TDTKTEVIPA
+1592 TDTKTEVIA
-1602 AGHTLTA
+1602 
-1609 VAEVPATCETAGV
+1609 
-1622 KAHWK
+1622 
-1627 CEVCGKL
+1627 
-1634 FSDAGGKTGTTLEK
+1634 
-1648 LAIPATGHAYGAPVW
+1648 ATGHAYGEPVW
-1663 KWNDDFTASATFT
+1663 KWNDNFTASATFTCGNDDSHVETVNAAVTNEVTTEATCETTGVRTYTAKVTFEDKEYTDTKTETIAATGHAYGEPVWSWNDDFTASATFT

-1683 VKTVNAA
+1683 VETVNAT

-1696 TAATCKADG
+1696 TEATCETTGVRTYTAKVTFEDKEYTDTKTETIAATGHAYGEPVWSWNDDFTASATFTCGNDASHVETVNATVTNEVTTEATCEVDG

-1756 DTSHV
+1756 DDSHV
-1761 KNVTATVT
+1761 ETVNAAVT
-1769 NAVTTEATCKADGV
+1769 NAVTTEATCEADGV

-1794 KEYTDT
+1794 KDYTDT
-1800 KTETLP
+1800 KTEVIP
-1806 ATGHA
+1806 ATDHDT
-1811 YGEPVWSWT
+1811 ELV
-1820 DGFEA
+1820 
-1825 TATFTCANNDAHVKN
+1825 DAKD
-1840 VTATVTNAVTTEA
+1840 A
-1853 TCESTGVRTYTAKV
+1853 TCTEDGYTGDEVCKICQAVVKQG
-1867 TFEDKEYTD
+1867 
-1876 TKTEVIPALGHDY
+1876 EVIPALGHDY

-1910 PGEPSQPTQPEK
+1910 P
-1922 PTTPDTPATGDSSNM
+1922 ATGDSS
-1937 TALWVVL
+1937 TLVLWLALL
-1944 AVAGLGIIALVV
+1944 AVSGMA
-1956 LLVTK
+1956 VTVIPSRKK
-1961 RKSKKD
+1961 RSR

>member
-50 LEYEFSRYVE
+50 LEYEFVDYLTFAWE
-60 YTASFENIP
+60 DIP
-69 LYKVYV
+69 HYKVTV
-75 PTGTK
+75 PAGTK

-85 GTVYV
+85 GTVYLDKAS
-90 NTSSGSSYVSE
+90 SSGSGYTQKDGLNDWPPPVDYWS
-101 ADFAEWMPG
+101 ADE
-110 FEYWDPAA
+110 

-128 TRTGSNQT
+128 TRTSGYE
-136 KNLSYVKTASGWANG
+136 KNLSLVKTR
-151 SNSYLLEF
+151 SYADTSSAYILEF

-464 IPSTTYGQGA
+464 IPSTTYGQGT
-474 LVAASADLTGD
+474 LIPGDADLTGD

-517 FDGSTSRYDL
+517 FDGSTRRYDL

-555 YTGSVAL
+555 YTGSVTL

-631 AMYVADSGWYINK
+631 AMYVADSGWSINK

-696 YYTNDSG
+696 YYTDDSG

-769 ITVKKAGVV
+769 ITAKKAGVV

-817 YTSYTDPGSN
+817 YVSYTDPGSN

-845 DGDSCRT
+845 DGNDCRT
-852 VEVKIPADWDADEP
+852 VEVKIPANWDADEP

-895 NVPNSYSSFA
+895 NVPYIGSYSSFA

-926 SVKDDSGNAIN
+926 SMKDDSGNAID

-950 VTIHATAAS
+950 VTINATAAS

-1031 VTKRGTSALTSD
+1031 VTRNGASTLSAD
-1043 QYTLSPSLLETVGQQ
+1043 QYTLSPTLLETVGQQ

-1095 RMTFDIFAKDG
+1095 RMTFDVFAKDG
-1106 DGNKLPANEVTVLL
+1106 DGNKLPASEVTVLL

-1140 FTKEGE
+1140 FTKEGI
-1146 NTVEIKAHKSSLTY
+1146 NTVVVKAHKSSLTY

-1402 LTSVEKVPATCE
+1402 LTAVEKVPATCE

-1465 TASATFTCANDTTHV
+1465 TASATFTCANDATHV
-1480 ETVNAAV
+1480 KNVTAEVTSAV
-1487 TNEVTTE
+1487 TT
-1494 ATCKADGVRTY
+1494 
-1505 TAKVT
+1505 
-1510 FEGEEYTDTK
+1510 
-1520 TEVIPAT
+1520 
-1527 GHAYGAPVWKWNDD
+1527 
-1541 FTASATF
+1541 
-1548 TCDNDASHVEKVDAT
+1548 
-1563 VSSEV
+1563 
-1568 TEGSCEVGGTRTYTA
+1568 
-1583 KVTFEGKEY
+1583 
-1592 TDTKTEVIPA
+1592 PA
-1602 AGHTLTA
+1602 A
-1609 VAEVPATCETAGV
+1609 CET
-1622 KAHWK
+1622 
-1627 CEVCGKL
+1627 
-1634 FSDAGGKTGTTLEK
+1634 T
-1648 LAIPATGHAYGAPVW
+1648 
-1663 KWNDDFTASATFT
+1663 
-1676 CGNDASH
+1676 
-1683 VKTVNAA
+1683 
-1690 VTNEVT
+1690 
-1696 TAATCKADG
+1696 G

-1741 WNDDFTASATFTCGN
+1741 WTDDFKATATFTCTN
-1756 DTSHV
+1756 DATHV
-1761 KNVTATVT
+1761 ENVTAEVT
-1769 NAVTTEATCKADGV
+1769 SAVTTEATCKADGV

-1794 KEYTDT
+1794 KEYTSS
-1800 KTETLP
+1800 KTEVIP

-1811 YGEPVWSWT
+1811 YGEPVWKWNDDFTAS
-1820 DGFEA
+1820 
-1825 TATFTCANNDAHVKN
+1825 ATFTCGNDASHVKN
-1840 VTATVTNAVTTEA
+1840 VTAEVTSAVTTPAACEA
-1853 TCESTGVRTYTAKV
+1853 DGVRTYTAKV

-1876 TKTEVIPALGHDY
+1876 TKTEVIPATSHDTELVGAKDVTCTEDGYTGDEVCKVCGVTVKQGEVLPALGHDY

-1910 PGEPSQPTQPEK
+1910 P
-1922 PTTPDTPATGDSSNM
+1922 ATGDSS
-1937 TALWVVL
+1937 TLVLWLALL
-1944 AVAGLGIIALVV
+1944 AVSGMA
-1956 LLVTK
+1956 VTVIPSRKK
-1961 RKSKKD
+1961 RSR

>member
-1 MQTKS
+1 MQTKI
-6 TSYGKKLLAL
+6 TSHGKKLLAL

-29 SAWAAADAKPEKITL
+29 SAWAAANAKPEKITL

-50 LEYEFSRYVE
+50 LEYEFVDYLTFAWE
-60 YTASFENIP
+60 DLP
-69 LYKVYV
+69 HYKVYV
-75 PTGTK
+75 PAGTK

-85 GTVYV
+85 GTVYLDKAS
-90 NTSSGSSYVSE
+90 SSGSGYTQKDGLNDWPPPVDYWT
-101 ADFAEWMPG
+101 ADQ
-110 FEYWDPAA
+110 
-118 VGSSAPYTIE
+118 VGSSSPYTIE
-128 TRTGSNQT
+128 TRTSGYER
-136 KNLSYVKTASGWANG
+136 NLSLVKT
-151 SNSYLLEF
+151 SNYATTNTAYILEF

-172 LTADLSTAAVT
+172 LTADLSTVAVT
-183 YTCGDKA
+183 YTCGDRA

-212 SATDGFEDITDATQ
+212 SAADGFEDITDATQ

-275 KIITS
+275 KITTS

-291 KDAAGQPVSIPADT
+291 KDAAGQPVAIPADT
-305 SGDYNVYEF
+305 SGSYAVYEF
-314 LTAPGVYTYEARDT
+314 LTAPGTYTYEARDT
-328 VRGSEYLLGTGTL
+328 VRGVDYQIGTGTL

-346 TGEQTFELYLVYV
+346 SGEQTFELYLVYV
-359 YAVKSGWTADDFTT
+359 YAVEIDWTADDFTT

-385 GKPHQFASYV
+385 GEPHKFASYV
-395 GYPYLMVPGTYT
+395 GYPYLMAPGTYT
-407 WSIQPSEA
+407 WSVQPSEA

-423 TQPARETLK
+423 SQPTSQKLTGSASWSVTL
-432 TASGA
+432 
-437 ALWSATPTQIVN
+437 PQIVS

-456 GAHVVMTG
+456 GGRVVMHS
-464 IPSTTYGQGA
+464 IPATTYGQGA

-493 LVAGSSYI
+493 LKAGSSYI
-501 YRATG
+501 YQATG
-506 DGLVTNASMFK
+506 DGLVTATGMFK
-517 FDGSTSRYDL
+517 STGATTRYDL

-575 FQIANNSSTGMR
+575 FQISNSYAAGSR
-587 GSTLEPVFHY
+587 GSTLEPAFHY

-616 TANSAGTAIVLVTYD
+616 TANSAGTAVVLVTYD
-631 AMYVADSGWYINK
+631 AMYVTDCGWDINK

-663 GKNAANGPD
+663 GKNAATGPD

-677 NNGDRKVAGNK
+677 NNGARKVAGNK

-696 YYTNDSG
+696 YYTGDDG
-703 CQYTFQPASGS
+703 CQYTFRPAAGS

-817 YTSYTDPGSN
+817 YVSYTDPGSD

-834 NLFQRHLFDRA
+834 GLFQRHLFDRA

-852 VEVKIPADWDADEP
+852 VEVKIPADWDADKP
-866 YVLTDGVLNFYGN
+866 YVLTDGVLNFHGN

-895 NVPNSYSSFA
+895 NVPFIGSYSSFA

-926 SVKDDSGNAIN
+926 SVKDDSGNAVN
-937 SCTIQLTNSSNDT
+937 SCTIQLTNSRNDT
-950 VTIHATAAS
+950 VTINATAAS

-1018 GDTLN
+1018 GDTLEA
-1023 TAGLVVQA
+1023 AGLVVQA

-1043 QYTLSPSLLETVGQQ
+1043 QYTLSPTLLETVGQQ
-1058 AITVTFGQL
+1058 TITVTFGQL

-1095 RMTFDIFAKDG
+1095 RMTFDVFAKDG
-1106 DGNKLPANEVTVLL
+1106 DGKKLPANEVTVLL

-1146 NTVEIKAHKSSLTY
+1146 NTVVVKAHKSSVTY

-1212 EERGF
+1212 EEKGF
-1217 TYSNTGSL
+1217 TYDNTGSL

-1239 AGIDP
+1239 ADIDP

-1257 EEKNFDIQTRTDE
+1257 EEKGFDIQARTDE

-1279 SASGWMYCLKN
+1279 SGSGWMYCLKN

-1313 VAYGSDIGGG
+1313 LAYGSDIGGG
-1323 FAMGSGDSAGYFDMA
+1323 HAMGTGGSAGYYEVA

-1352 EIEANPYYLEQN
+1352 EIEKDPYYLEQN

-1379 LYVSQADVDA
+1379 LYVSQTDVDA
-1389 ALADLPDPPVGHQ
+1389 ALANLPDPPVGHQ
-1402 LTSVEKVPATCE
+1402 LTAVEKVPATCE

-1440 TLEKLAI
+1440 TM
-1447 PATGHAYGE
+1447 
-1456 PVWKWNDDF
+1456 
-1465 TASATFTCANDTTHV
+1465 
-1480 ETVNAAV
+1480 
-1487 TNEVTTE
+1487 
-1494 ATCKADGVRTY
+1494 
-1505 TAKVT
+1505 
-1510 FEGEEYTDTK
+1510 
-1520 TEVIPAT
+1520 
-1527 GHAYGAPVWKWNDD
+1527 
-1541 FTASATF
+1541 
-1548 TCDNDASHVEKVDAT
+1548 
-1563 VSSEV
+1563 
-1568 TEGSCEVGGTRTYTA
+1568 
-1583 KVTFEGKEY
+1583 
-1592 TDTKTEVIPA
+1592 
-1602 AGHTLTA
+1602 
-1609 VAEVPATCETAGV
+1609 
-1622 KAHWK
+1622 
-1627 CEVCGKL
+1627 
-1634 FSDAGGKTGTTLEK
+1634 EK

-1676 CGNDASH
+1676 CGNNASH
-1683 VKTVNAA
+1683 VETVNAT

-1696 TAATCKADG
+1696 TAATCEADG

-1724 TEVIPATGHAY
+1724 TEAIPATSHDTELV
-1735 GAPVWK
+1735 GAK
-1741 WNDDFTASATFTCGN
+1741 D
-1756 DTSHV
+1756 
-1761 KNVTATVT
+1761 
-1769 NAVTTEATCKADGV
+1769 ATCTEDG
-1783 RTYTAK
+1783 YTGDEVCK
-1789 VTFEG
+1789 ICQTV
-1794 KEYTDT
+1794 
-1800 KTETLP
+1800 
-1806 ATGHA
+1806 
-1811 YGEPVWSWT
+1811 
-1820 DGFEA
+1820 
-1825 TATFTCANNDAHVKN
+1825 VKQ
-1840 VTATVTNAVTTEA
+1840 
-1853 TCESTGVRTYTAKV
+1853 G
-1867 TFEDKEYTD
+1867 
-1876 TKTEVIPALGHDY
+1876 EVIPALGHDY

-1910 PGEPSQPTQPEK
+1910 P
-1922 PTTPDTPATGDSSNM
+1922 ATGDSS
-1937 TALWVVL
+1937 TLVLWLALL
-1944 AVAGLGIIALVV
+1944 AVSGMA
-1956 LLVTK
+1956 VTVIPSRKK
-1961 RKSKKD
+1961 RSR

>member
-6 TSYGKKLLAL
+6 TSHGKKLLAL

-50 LEYEFSRYVE
+50 LEYEFVDYLTFAWE
-60 YTASFENIP
+60 DIP
-69 LYKVYV
+69 HYKVTV
-75 PTGTK
+75 PAGTK

-85 GTVYV
+85 GTVYLDKAG
-90 NTSSGSSYVSE
+90 SSGSGYTQEDGLNDWPPPVDYWS
-101 ADFAEWMPG
+101 ADE
-110 FEYWDPAA
+110 

-128 TRTGSNQT
+128 TRTSGYE
-136 KNLSYVKTASGWANG
+136 KNLSLVKTNNYATTSSA
-151 SNSYLLEF
+151 YILEF

-183 YTCGDKA
+183 YTCGDRA

-212 SATDGFEDITDATQ
+212 SAADGFEDITDATQ

-305 SGDYNVYEF
+305 SGDYTVYEF

-631 AMYVADSGWYINK
+631 AMYVADSGWSINK

-663 GKNAANGPD
+663 GKNAATGPD

-677 NNGDRKVAGNK
+677 NNGDRKVAGNQ

-696 YYTNDSG
+696 YYTGDDG
-703 CQYTFQPASGS
+703 CQYTFRPAAGS

-817 YTSYTDPGSN
+817 YVSYTDPGSD

-845 DGDSCRT
+845 DGNDCRT
-852 VEVKIPADWDADEP
+852 VEVKIPANWDADEP

-895 NVPNSYSSFA
+895 NVPYIGSYSSFA

-926 SVKDDSGNAIN
+926 SMKDDSGNAID

-950 VTIHATAAS
+950 VTINATAAS

-996 VELPLVTAIQ
+996 VELSLVTAIQ

-1031 VTKRGTSALTSD
+1031 VTRNGASTLSAD
-1043 QYTLSPSLLETVGQQ
+1043 QYTLSPTLLETVGQQ

-1095 RMTFDIFAKDG
+1095 RMTFDVFAKDG
-1106 DGNKLPANEVTVLL
+1106 DGNKLPASEVTVLL

-1140 FTKEGE
+1140 FTKEGI
-1146 NTVEIKAHKSSLTY
+1146 NTVVVKAHKSSLTY

-1402 LTSVEKVPATCE
+1402 LTAVEKVPATCE

-1465 TASATFTCANDTTHV
+1465 TASATFTCANDATHV
-1480 ETVNAAV
+1480 KNVTAEVTSAV
-1487 TNEVTTE
+1487 TT
-1494 ATCKADGVRTY
+1494 
-1505 TAKVT
+1505 
-1510 FEGEEYTDTK
+1510 
-1520 TEVIPAT
+1520 
-1527 GHAYGAPVWKWNDD
+1527 
-1541 FTASATF
+1541 
-1548 TCDNDASHVEKVDAT
+1548 
-1563 VSSEV
+1563 
-1568 TEGSCEVGGTRTYTA
+1568 
-1583 KVTFEGKEY
+1583 
-1592 TDTKTEVIPA
+1592 PA
-1602 AGHTLTA
+1602 A
-1609 VAEVPATCETAGV
+1609 CET
-1622 KAHWK
+1622 
-1627 CEVCGKL
+1627 
-1634 FSDAGGKTGTTLEK
+1634 T
-1648 LAIPATGHAYGAPVW
+1648 
-1663 KWNDDFTASATFT
+1663 
-1676 CGNDASH
+1676 
-1683 VKTVNAA
+1683 
-1690 VTNEVT
+1690 
-1696 TAATCKADG
+1696 G

-1741 WNDDFTASATFTCGN
+1741 WTDDFKATATFTCTN
-1756 DTSHV
+1756 DATHV
-1761 KNVTATVT
+1761 ENVTAEVT
-1769 NAVTTEATCKADGV
+1769 SAVTTEATCKADGV

-1794 KEYTDT
+1794 KEYTSS
-1800 KTETLP
+1800 KTEVIP

-1811 YGEPVWSWT
+1811 YGEPVWKWNDDFTAS
-1820 DGFEA
+1820 
-1825 TATFTCANNDAHVKN
+1825 ATFTCGNDASHVKN
-1840 VTATVTNAVTTEA
+1840 VTAEVTSAVTTPAACEA
-1853 TCESTGVRTYTAKV
+1853 DGVRTYTAKV

-1876 TKTEVIPALGHDY
+1876 TKTEVIPATSHDTELVGAKDVTCTEDGYTGDEVCKVCGVTVKQGEVLPALGHDY

-1910 PGEPSQPTQPEK
+1910 P
-1922 PTTPDTPATGDSSNM
+1922 ATGDSS
-1937 TALWVVL
+1937 TLVLWLALL
-1944 AVAGLGIIALVV
+1944 AVSGMA
-1956 LLVTK
+1956 VTVIPSRKK
-1961 RKSKKD
+1961 RSR

>member
-6 TSYGKKLLAL
+6 TSHGKKLLAL

-50 LEYEFSRYVE
+50 LEYEFVDYLTFAWE
-60 YTASFENIP
+60 DIP
-69 LYKVYV
+69 HYKVTV
-75 PTGTK
+75 PAGTK

-85 GTVYV
+85 GTVYLDEAS
-90 NTSSGSSYVSE
+90 SSGSGYTQKDGLNDWPPPVDYWS
-101 ADFAEWMPG
+101 ADE
-110 FEYWDPAA
+110 

-128 TRTGSNQT
+128 TRTSGYE
-136 KNLSYVKTASGWANG
+136 KNLSLVKTR
-151 SNSYLLEF
+151 SYADTSSAYILEF

-212 SATDGFEDITDATQ
+212 SAADGFEDITDATQ

-305 SGDYNVYEF
+305 SGDYTVYEF
-314 LTAPGVYTYEARDT
+314 LTAPGIYTYEARDT

-575 FQIANNSSTGMR
+575 FQIANNSSTGMK

-631 AMYVADSGWYINK
+631 AMYVADSGWSINK

-663 GKNAANGPD
+663 GKNAAAGPD

-769 ITVKKAGVV
+769 ITAKKAGVV

-817 YTSYTDPGSN
+817 YVSYTDPGSD

-852 VEVKIPADWDADEP
+852 VEVKIPANWDADEP

-895 NVPNSYSSFA
+895 NVPFIGSYSSFA

-926 SVKDDSGNAIN
+926 SMKDDSGNAID

-950 VTIHATAAS
+950 VTINATAAS

-1031 VTKRGTSALTSD
+1031 VTRNGASTLSAD
-1043 QYTLSPSLLETVGQQ
+1043 QYTLSPTLLKTVGQQ
-1058 AITVTFGQL
+1058 TITVTFGQL

-1095 RMTFDIFAKDG
+1095 RMTFDVFAKDG
-1106 DGNKLPANEVTVLL
+1106 DGNKLPASEVTVLL

-1140 FTKEGE
+1140 FTKEGV

-1402 LTSVEKVPATCE
+1402 LTAVEKVPATCE

-1447 PATGHAYGE
+1447 PATGHAYGTPVWKWTDDFTASATFTCGNDTSHVKNVTAEVTSAVTTPAACEADGVRTYTAKVTFEDKEYTDTKTEVIPATGHAYGE

-1465 TASATFTCANDTTHV
+1465 TASATFTCANNDAHV
-1480 ETVNAAV
+1480 ENVTATVTNAV
-1487 TNEVTTE
+1487 TTA
-1494 ATCKADGVRTY
+1494 ATCEADGVRTY

-1510 FEGEEYTDTK
+1510 FEDKEYTDTK

-1527 GHAYGAPVWKWNDD
+1527 GHAYGEPVWKWNDD

-1548 TCDNDASHVEKVDAT
+1548 TCANNATHVENVTA
-1563 VSSEV
+1563 EV
-1568 TEGSCEVGGTRTYTA
+1568 TSAVTTPAACETTGVRTYTA
-1583 KVTFEGKEY
+1583 KVTFEDKEY

-1602 AGHTLTA
+1602 
-1609 VAEVPATCETAGV
+1609 
-1622 KAHWK
+1622 
-1627 CEVCGKL
+1627 
-1634 FSDAGGKTGTTLEK
+1634 
-1648 LAIPATGHAYGAPVW
+1648 TGHAYGEPVW

-1676 CGNDASH
+1676 CANNATH
-1683 VKTVNAA
+1683 VENVTAEVTSA
-1690 VTNEVT
+1690 VTTPAACET
-1696 TAATCKADG
+1696 TG

-1724 TEVIPATGHAY
+1724 TEVIPATSHDTELV
-1735 GAPVWK
+1735 GAK
-1741 WNDDFTASATFTCGN
+1741 D
-1756 DTSHV
+1756 
-1761 KNVTATVT
+1761 
-1769 NAVTTEATCKADGV
+1769 ATCTEDG
-1783 RTYTAK
+1783 YTGDEVCK
-1789 VTFEG
+1789 VCGVT
-1794 KEYTDT
+1794 
-1800 KTETLP
+1800 
-1806 ATGHA
+1806 
-1811 YGEPVWSWT
+1811 
-1820 DGFEA
+1820 
-1825 TATFTCANNDAHVKN
+1825 VKQ
-1840 VTATVTNAVTTEA
+1840 
-1853 TCESTGVRTYTAKV
+1853 G
-1867 TFEDKEYTD
+1867 
-1876 TKTEVIPALGHDY
+1876 EVIPALGHDY

-1910 PGEPSQPTQPEK
+1910 P
-1922 PTTPDTPATGDSSNM
+1922 ATGDSS
-1937 TALWVVL
+1937 TLVLWLALL
-1944 AVAGLGIIALVV
+1944 AVSGMA
-1956 LLVTK
+1956 VTVIPSRKK
-1961 RKSKKD
+1961 RSR

>member
-212 SATDGFEDITDATQ
+212 SAADGFEDITDATQ

-275 KIITS
+275 KITTS

-305 SGDYNVYEF
+305 SGDYTVYEF

-562 TVGGMKQLRPLRM
+562 TVSGMKQLRPLRM

-631 AMYVADSGWYINK
+631 AMYVADSGWSINK

-663 GKNAANGPD
+663 GKNAAAGPD

-696 YYTNDSG
+696 YYTGDDG
-703 CQYTFQPASGS
+703 CQYTFRPAAGS

-783 DPTRDILPGD
+783 DPTRDIQPGD

-817 YTSYTDPGSN
+817 YVSYTDPGSD

-834 NLFQRHLFDRA
+834 NFSQRHLFDQA
-845 DGDSCRT
+845 DGNDCRT
-852 VEVKIPADWDADEP
+852 VEVKIPADWDADKP
-866 YVLTDGVLNFYGN
+866 YVLTDGVLSFHGN

-895 NVPNSYSSFA
+895 NVPYIGSYSSFA

-926 SVKDDSGNAIN
+926 SVKDDSGNAID

-1031 VTKRGTSALTSD
+1031 VTRNGASTLSAD
-1043 QYTLSPSLLETVGQQ
+1043 QYTLSPTLLKTVGQQ
-1058 AITVTFGQL
+1058 TITVTFGQL

-1095 RMTFDIFAKDG
+1095 RMTFDVFAKDG
-1106 DGNKLPANEVTVLL
+1106 DGNKLPASEVTVLL

-1140 FTKEGE
+1140 FTKEGV

-1352 EIEANPYYLEQN
+1352 EIEKDAYYLEKN

-1389 ALADLPDPPVGHQ
+1389 ALADLPNPPVGHQ
-1402 LTSVEKVPATCE
+1402 LTAVEKVPATCE

-1447 PATGHAYGE
+1447 PATGHAYGT

-1465 TASATFTCANDTTHV
+1465 TASATFTCGNDTSHV
-1480 ETVNAAV
+1480 KNVTAEVTSAV
-1487 TNEVTTE
+1487 TTPAACETT
-1494 ATCKADGVRTY
+1494 GVRTY
-1505 TAKVT
+1505 TAKVA
-1510 FEGEEYTDTK
+1510 FDGKDYTDTK

-1527 GHAYGAPVWKWNDD
+1527 GHAYGTPVWKWTDN
-1541 FTASATF
+1541 FKATATF
-1548 TCDNDASHVEKVDAT
+1548 TCANNDAHVKNVTAT
-1563 VSSEV
+1563 VTNAV
-1568 TEGSCEVGGTRTYTA
+1568 TTEATCESTGVRTYTA
-1583 KVTFEGKEY
+1583 KVTFEGKDY

-1602 AGHTLTA
+1602 T
-1609 VAEVPATCETAGV
+1609 
-1622 KAHWK
+1622 
-1627 CEVCGKL
+1627 
-1634 FSDAGGKTGTTLEK
+1634 D
-1648 LAIPATGHAYGAPVW
+1648 HAYGEPVW

-1683 VKTVNAA
+1683 VKNVTAEVTSA
-1690 VTNEVT
+1690 VTT
-1696 TAATCKADG
+1696 PAACETDG

-1711 KVTFEGKEYTDTK
+1711 KVTFEDKEYTDTK

-1761 KNVTATVT
+1761 KNVTAEVT
-1769 NAVTTEATCKADGV
+1769 SAVTTPAACETTGV

-1794 KEYTDT
+1794 EDHTDT
-1800 KTETLP
+1800 KTEVIP
-1806 ATGHA
+1806 ATDH
-1811 YGEPVWSWT
+1811 
-1820 DGFEA
+1820 D
-1825 TATFTCANNDAHVKN
+1825 
-1840 VTATVTNAVTTEA
+1840 TELVGAKDA
-1853 TCESTGVRTYTAKV
+1853 TCTEDGYTGNEVCKV
-1867 TFEDKEYTD
+1867 CQTVVKQG
-1876 TKTEVIPALGHDY
+1876 EVIPALGHDY

-1910 PGEPSQPTQPEK
+1910 P
-1922 PTTPDTPATGDSSNM
+1922 ATGDSS
-1937 TALWVVL
+1937 TLVLWLALL
-1944 AVAGLGIIALVV
+1944 AISGMA
-1956 LLVTK
+1956 VTVIPSRKK
-1961 RKSKKD
+1961 RSR

>member
-1 MQTKS
+1 MQTKI
-6 TSYGKKLLAL
+6 TSHGKKLLAL

-29 SAWAAADAKPEKITL
+29 SAWAAANAKPEKITL

-50 LEYEFSRYVE
+50 LEYEFVDYLTFAWE
-60 YTASFENIP
+60 DLP
-69 LYKVYV
+69 HYKVYV
-75 PTGTK
+75 PAGTK

-85 GTVYV
+85 GTVYLDKAS
-90 NTSSGSSYVSE
+90 SSGSGYTQKDGLNDWPPPVDYWT
-101 ADFAEWMPG
+101 ADQ
-110 FEYWDPAA
+110 
-118 VGSSAPYTIE
+118 VGSSSPYTIE
-128 TRTGSNQT
+128 TRTSGYER
-136 KNLSYVKTASGWANG
+136 NLSLVKT
-151 SNSYLLEF
+151 SNYATTNTAYILEF

-172 LTADLSTAAVT
+172 LTADLSTVAVT
-183 YTCGDKA
+183 YTCGDRA

-212 SATDGFEDITDATQ
+212 SAADGFEDITDATQ

-275 KIITS
+275 KITTS

-291 KDAAGQPVSIPADT
+291 KDAAGQPVAIPADT
-305 SGDYNVYEF
+305 SGSYAVYEF
-314 LTAPGVYTYEARDT
+314 LTAPGTYTYEARDT
-328 VRGSEYLLGTGTL
+328 VRGVDYQIGTGTL

-346 TGEQTFELYLVYV
+346 SGEQTFELYLVYV
-359 YAVKSGWTADDFTT
+359 YAVEIDWTADDFTT

-385 GKPHQFASYV
+385 GEPHKFASYV
-395 GYPYLMVPGTYT
+395 GYPYLMAPGTYT
-407 WSIQPSEA
+407 WSVQPSEA

-423 TQPARETLK
+423 SQPTSETLK

-493 LVAGSSYI
+493 LVAGSSYF

-575 FQIANNSSTGMR
+575 FQ
-587 GSTLEPVFHY
+587 EPVFHY

-631 AMYVADSGWYINK
+631 AMYVADSGWSINK

-663 GKNAANGPD
+663 GKNAATGPD

-703 CQYTFQPASGS
+703 CQYTFRPAAGS

-817 YTSYTDPGSN
+817 YVSYTDPGSD

-845 DGDSCRT
+845 DGNDCRT
-852 VEVKIPADWDADEP
+852 VEVKIPANWDADEP

-895 NVPNSYSSFA
+895 NVPYIGSYSSFA

-926 SVKDDSGNAIN
+926 SMKDDSGNAID

-950 VTIHATAAS
+950 VTINATAAS

-1031 VTKRGTSALTSD
+1031 VTRNGASTLSAD
-1043 QYTLSPSLLETVGQQ
+1043 QYTLSPTLLKTVGQQ

-1095 RMTFDIFAKDG
+1095 RMTFDVFAKDG
-1106 DGNKLPANEVTVLL
+1106 DGNKLPASEVTVLL

-1140 FTKEGE
+1140 FTKEGV
-1146 NTVEIKAHKSSLTY
+1146 NTVVVKAHKSSLTY

-1402 LTSVEKVPATCE
+1402 LTAVEKVPATCE

-1465 TASATFTCANDTTHV
+1465 TASATFTCANDATHV
-1480 ETVNAAV
+1480 KNVTAEVTSAV
-1487 TNEVTTE
+1487 TTPAACETT
-1494 ATCKADGVRTY
+1494 GVRTY

-1510 FEGEEYTDTK
+1510 FEGKEYTDAKMET
-1520 TEVIPAT
+1520 IAAT

-1548 TCDNDASHVEKVDAT
+1548 TCGNDASHVETVNAT
-1563 VSSEV
+1563 VTNEV
-1568 TEGSCEVGGTRTYTA
+1568 TTEATCEVDGVRTYTA

-1592 TDTKTEVIPA
+1592 TDTKTE
-1602 AGHTLTA
+1602 TL
-1609 VAEVPATCETAGV
+1609 
-1622 KAHWK
+1622 
-1627 CEVCGKL
+1627 
-1634 FSDAGGKTGTTLEK
+1634 
-1648 LAIPATGHAYGAPVW
+1648 PATGHAYGAPVW

-1683 VKTVNAA
+1683 VETVNAA
-1690 VTNEVT
+1690 VTNE
-1696 TAATCKADG
+1696 
-1705 VRTYTA
+1705 
-1711 KVTFEGKEYTDTK
+1711 
-1724 TEVIPATGHAY
+1724 
-1735 GAPVWK
+1735 
-1741 WNDDFTASATFTCGN
+1741 
-1756 DTSHV
+1756 
-1761 KNVTATVT
+1761 
-1769 NAVTTEATCKADGV
+1769 VTTEATCKADGV

-1789 VTFEG
+1789 VIFEG

-1800 KTETLP
+1800 KTEVIP
-1806 ATGHA
+1806 ATSH
-1811 YGEPVWSWT
+1811 
-1820 DGFEA
+1820 D
-1825 TATFTCANNDAHVKN
+1825 
-1840 VTATVTNAVTTEA
+1840 TELVGAKDA
-1853 TCESTGVRTYTAKV
+1853 TCTEDGYTGDEVCKV
-1867 TFEDKEYTD
+1867 CQTVVKQG
-1876 TKTEVIPALGHDY
+1876 EVIPALGHDY

-1910 PGEPSQPTQPEK
+1910 P
-1922 PTTPDTPATGDSSNM
+1922 ATGDSS
-1937 TALWVVL
+1937 TLVLWLALL
-1944 AVAGLGIIALVV
+1944 AISGMA
-1956 LLVTK
+1956 VTVIPSRKK
-1961 RKSKKD
+1961 RSR

>member
-1 MQTKS
+1 M
-6 TSYGKKLLAL
+6 
-16 MLSLLMLV
+16 
-24 SVLPV
+24 
-29 SAWAAADAKPEKITL
+29 
-44 VGSSDA
+44 
-50 LEYEFSRYVE
+50 
-60 YTASFENIP
+60 
-69 LYKVYV
+69 
-75 PTGTK
+75 
-80 TVQLY
+80 
-85 GTVYV
+85 
-90 NTSSGSSYVSE
+90 
-101 ADFAEWMPG
+101 
-110 FEYWDPAA
+110 
-118 VGSSAPYTIE
+118 
-128 TRTGSNQT
+128 
-136 KNLSYVKTASGWANG
+136 
-151 SNSYLLEF
+151 
-159 VEKDDSPAAPAPV
+159 
-172 LTADLSTAAVT
+172 
-183 YTCGDKA
+183 
-190 NALAVQATGSGTLS
+190 
-204 YQWQVSTT
+204 
-212 SATDGFEDITDATQ
+212 
-226 SSYTPSTEAPGSF
+226 
-239 WYRVVVTNTVAG
+239 
-251 NKPTSVTS
+251 
-259 AVAPVTVN
+259 
-267 VPEGMRQV
+267 
-275 KIITS
+275 
-280 QGRGTGMTLTL
+280 
-291 KDAAGQPVSIPADT
+291 
-305 SGDYNVYEF
+305 
-314 LTAPGVYTYEARDT
+314 
-328 VRGSEYLLGTGTL
+328 
-341 TVTEG
+341 
-346 TGEQTFELYLVYV
+346 
-359 YAVKSGWTADDFTT
+359 
-373 EVKAADGTVMTP
+373 
-385 GKPHQFASYV
+385 
-395 GYPYLMVPGTYT
+395 
-407 WSIQPSEA
+407 
-415 RAAEGYQA
+415 
-423 TQPARETLK
+423 
-432 TASGA
+432 
-437 ALWSATPTQIVN
+437 WSATPTQIVN

-456 GAHVVMTG
+456 GAHVVMTD
-464 IPSTTYGQGA
+464 IPSTTYGQGM
-474 LVAASADLTGD
+474 LIPGDADLTGD

-493 LVAGSSYI
+493 LVAGNSYI

-517 FDGSTSRYDL
+517 STGATTRYDL
-527 TKTMT
+527 TKPMT
-532 GDPKAILR
+532 GDPKVILR

-575 FQIANNSSTGMR
+575 FQIANNSYTGMK

-631 AMYVADSGWYINK
+631 AMYVADSGWSINK

-663 GKNAANGPD
+663 GKNAAAGPD

-677 NNGDRKVAGNK
+677 NNGARKVAGNK

-696 YYTNDSG
+696 YYTGDDG
-703 CQYTFQPASGS
+703 CQYTFRPAAGS

-769 ITVKKAGVV
+769 ITAKKAGVV

-783 DPTRDILPGD
+783 DPTRDIQPGD

-806 NTMANLYNLYA
+806 NTMANLYCLYA
-817 YTSYTDPGSN
+817 YVSYTDPGSD

-834 NLFQRHLFDRA
+834 DLFQRHLFDRA
-845 DGDSCRT
+845 DGNDCRT
-852 VEVKIPADWDADEP
+852 VEVKIPADWDADQP

-895 NVPNSYSSFA
+895 NVPNIGSYSSFA

-950 VTIHATAAS
+950 VTINATAAS
-959 ATRTLASGK
+959 ATRTLASGE

-1031 VTKRGTSALTSD
+1031 VTKHGTSALTSA
-1043 QYTLSPSLLETVGQQ
+1043 QYTLSPTLLETVGQQ
-1058 AITVTFGQL
+1058 TITVTFGQL
-1067 TTTFE
+1067 TATFA

-1095 RMTFDIFAKDG
+1095 RMTFDVFAKDG
-1106 DGNKLPANEVTVLL
+1106 DGKKLPANEVTVLL

-1146 NTVEIKAHKSSLTY
+1146 NTVVVKAHKSSVTY

-1212 EERGF
+1212 EEKGF
-1217 TYSNTGSL
+1217 TYDNTGSL

-1239 AGIDP
+1239 ADIDP
-1244 TGDSIPQALREKL
+1244 TGDSVPQALREKL
-1257 EEKNFDIQTRTDE
+1257 EEKGFDIQPRTDE

-1279 SASGWMYCLKN
+1279 SGSGWMYCLKN

-1313 VAYGSDIGGG
+1313 LAYGSDIGGG
-1323 FAMGSGDSAGYFDMA
+1323 HAMGTGGSAGYYEVA

-1370 DAAMDVLTT
+1370 DTAMDVLTT

-1402 LTSVEKVPATCE
+1402 LTAVEKVPATCE

-1465 TASATFTCANDTTHV
+1465 TASATFTCGNDDSHVETVNATVTNEVTTEATCKVDGVRTYTAKVTFEGKEYTDTKTEIIPATGHAYGEPVWKWNDDFTASATFTCDNDASHVENVTATVTNAVTTEATCEADGVRTYTAKVTFEGKDYTDTKTETIAATGHAYGAPVWKWNDDFTASATFTCGNDASHV

-1510 FEGEEYTDTK
+1510 FEG
-1520 TEVIPAT
+1520 
-1527 GHAYGAPVWKWNDD
+1527 
-1541 FTASATF
+1541 
-1548 TCDNDASHVEKVDAT
+1548 
-1563 VSSEV
+1563 
-1568 TEGSCEVGGTRTYTA
+1568 
-1583 KVTFEGKEY
+1583 KEY
-1592 TDTKTEVIPA
+1592 TDTKTETIA
-1602 AGHTLTA
+1602 
-1609 VAEVPATCETAGV
+1609 
-1622 KAHWK
+1622 
-1627 CEVCGKL
+1627 
-1634 FSDAGGKTGTTLEK
+1634 
-1648 LAIPATGHAYGAPVW
+1648 
-1663 KWNDDFTASATFT
+1663 
-1676 CGNDASH
+1676 
-1683 VKTVNAA
+1683 
-1690 VTNEVT
+1690 
-1696 TAATCKADG
+1696 
-1705 VRTYTA
+1705 
-1711 KVTFEGKEYTDTK
+1711 
-1724 TEVIPATGHAY
+1724 ATGHAY

-1761 KNVTATVT
+1761 ETVNATVT
-1769 NAVTTEATCKADGV
+1769 NEVTTEATCEGDGVRTYTAKVAFKGKEYTDTKTEVIPATGHAYGTPVWKWNDDFTASATFTCGNDASHVETVNAAVTNEVTTAATCEVDGV

-1800 KTETLP
+1800 KTEVIP
-1806 ATGHA
+1806 ATDH
-1811 YGEPVWSWT
+1811 
-1820 DGFEA
+1820 D
-1825 TATFTCANNDAHVKN
+1825 
-1840 VTATVTNAVTTEA
+1840 TELVSAKDA
-1853 TCESTGVRTYTAKV
+1853 TCTEDGYTGDEVCKV
-1867 TFEDKEYTD
+1867 CQTVVKQG
-1876 TKTEVIPALGHDY
+1876 EVIPALGHDY

-1910 PGEPSQPTQPEK
+1910 P
-1922 PTTPDTPATGDSSNM
+1922 ATGDSS
-1937 TALWVVL
+1937 TLVLWLALL
-1944 AVAGLGIIALVV
+1944 AISGMA
-1956 LLVTK
+1956 VTVIPSRKK
-1961 RKSKKD
+1961 RSR

>member
-183 YTCGDKA
+183 YTCGDTA

-212 SATDGFEDITDATQ
+212 SAADGFEDITDATQ

-291 KDAAGQPVSIPADT
+291 KDAAGRPVSIPADT
-305 SGDYNVYEF
+305 SGDYTVYEF

-575 FQIANNSSTGMR
+575 FQIANNSSTGMK

-631 AMYVADSGWYINK
+631 AMYVADSGWSINK

-663 GKNAANGPD
+663 GKNAATGPD

-696 YYTNDSG
+696 YYTGDDG
-703 CQYTFQPASGS
+703 CQYTFRPAAGS

-817 YTSYTDPGSN
+817 YVSYTDPGSD

-845 DGDSCRT
+845 DGNDCRT
-852 VEVKIPADWDADEP
+852 VEVKIPANWDADEP

-895 NVPNSYSSFA
+895 NVPYIGSYSSFA

-950 VTIHATAAS
+950 VTINATAAS

-1031 VTKRGTSALTSD
+1031 VTRNGASTLSAD
-1043 QYTLSPSLLETVGQQ
+1043 QYTLSPTLLKTVGQQ
-1058 AITVTFGQL
+1058 TITVTFGQL

-1095 RMTFDIFAKDG
+1095 RMTFDVFAKDG
-1106 DGNKLPANEVTVLL
+1106 DGNKLPASEVTVLL

-1140 FTKEGE
+1140 FTKEGV
-1146 NTVEIKAHKSSLTY
+1146 NTVVVKAHKASLTY

-1338 NKDALTRRVAAINA
+1338 NKDVLTRRVAAINA

-1402 LTSVEKVPATCE
+1402 LTAVEKVPATCE

-1433 AEGKTET
+1433 VEGKTET

-1465 TASATFTCANDTTHV
+1465 TASATFTCANDT
-1480 ETVNAAV
+1480 
-1487 TNEVTTE
+1487 
-1494 ATCKADGVRTY
+1494 
-1505 TAKVT
+1505 
-1510 FEGEEYTDTK
+1510 
-1520 TEVIPAT
+1520 
-1527 GHAYGAPVWKWNDD
+1527 
-1541 FTASATF
+1541 
-1548 TCDNDASHVEKVDAT
+1548 SHVKKVDAT
-1563 VSSEV
+1563 VTSEV

-1592 TDTKTEVIPA
+1592 TDTKTEPVPA
-1602 AGHTLTA
+1602 KGHTLTA
-1609 VAEVPATCETAGV
+1609 VEAVPATCETAGV

-1634 FSDAGGKTGTTLEK
+1634 FSDVEGKTETTLEK
-1648 LAIPATGHAYGAPVW
+1648 LAIPATGHAYGEPVW
-1663 KWNDDFTASATFT
+1663 KWNDDFKATATFT
-1676 CGNDASH
+1676 CANDTTH
-1683 VKTVNAA
+1683 VKNVTAEVTSA
-1690 VTNEVT
+1690 VTTPAACET
-1696 TAATCKADG
+1696 TG

-1724 TEVIPATGHAY
+1724 TEVIPATDHDTELV
-1735 GAPVWK
+1735 GAK
-1741 WNDDFTASATFTCGN
+1741 D
-1756 DTSHV
+1756 
-1761 KNVTATVT
+1761 
-1769 NAVTTEATCKADGV
+1769 ATCTEDG
-1783 RTYTAK
+1783 YTGDEVCK
-1789 VTFEG
+1789 VCGVTV
-1794 KEYTDT
+1794 KQ
-1800 KTETLP
+1800 
-1806 ATGHA
+1806 
-1811 YGEPVWSWT
+1811 GEVL
-1820 DGFEA
+1820 
-1825 TATFTCANNDAHVKN
+1825 
-1840 VTATVTNAVTTEA
+1840 
-1853 TCESTGVRTYTAKV
+1853 
-1867 TFEDKEYTD
+1867 
-1876 TKTEVIPALGHDY
+1876 PALGHDY
-1889 KDGKCSRCGAEEPT
+1889 KDGKCSRCGAEEPA

-1910 PGEPSQPTQPEK
+1910 P
-1922 PTTPDTPATGDSSNM
+1922 ATGDSS
-1937 TALWVVL
+1937 TLVLWLALL
-1944 AVAGLGIIALVV
+1944 AVSGMA
-1956 LLVTK
+1956 VTVIPSRKK
-1961 RKSKKD
+1961 RSR